1 MAVRVGILA
10 LALQHGLACSAY
22 AADVEVLA
30 LFGERAMLRIDG
42 EEHLLQ
48 KGQSTPGG
56 VRLLDVSMQGARL
69 EIDGNNRLYPL
80 GGRVRARYRAPDTE
94 EVRIWRDPSGMF
106 RTVGSINGL
115 PVKFL
120 VDTGA
125 SSIAMNA
132 DQARRLGIDFRGR
145 GEPAAVMTA
154 SRLEPAYRVSLKTVT
169 VGSIT
174 LRDVAAVVLDGAQPS
189 DPLLGMSF
197 LGRLHMANDGRRLTL
212 SRVR

>member
-69 EIDGNNRLYPL
+69 EIDGNNRFYPL

-94 EVRIWRDPSGMF
+94 EVRIWRDPYPACFG
-106 RTVGSINGL
+106 RWV
-115 PVKFL
+115 
-120 VDTGA
+120 A
-125 SSIAMNA
+125 STDCRSNFWSTRA
-132 DQARRLGIDFRGR
+132 
-145 GEPAAVMTA
+145 
-154 SRLEPAYRVSLKTVT
+154 
-169 VGSIT
+169 
-174 LRDVAAVVLDGAQPS
+174 
-189 DPLLGMSF
+189 
-197 LGRLHMANDGRRLTL
+197 
-212 SRVR
+212 RVRSQ

>member
-1 MAVRVGILA
+1 
-10 LALQHGLACSAY
+10 
-22 AADVEVLA
+22 
-30 LFGERAMLRIDG
+30 
-42 EEHLLQ
+42 
-48 KGQSTPGG
+48 
-56 VRLLDVSMQGARL
+56 
-69 EIDGNNRLYPL
+69 
-80 GGRVRARYRAPDTE
+80 
-94 EVRIWRDPSGMF
+94 
-106 RTVGSINGL
+106 
-115 PVKFL
+115 
-120 VDTGA
+120 
-125 SSIAMNA
+125 MNA